1 MAKHIIDGK
10 GKASK
15 GIRTSCYGN
24 KRPGSKPQVGNHNNA
39 MRESF
44 METNMPDRI
53 RFSRMGNAIIKA
65 AQQPLKLTADQVK
78 GWSTK
83 LSFRTFKALQE
94 QGVLA

>member
-24 KRPGSKPQVGNHNNA
+24 KKPAAKGAAGNFNTAITEAFLSAEITEKIQFSRLVNIVISAAMRNQRPGHK
-39 MRESF
+39 
-44 METNMPDRI
+44 D
-53 RFSRMGNAIIKA
+53 
-65 AQQPLKLTADQVK
+65 K

-83 LSFRTFKALQE
+83 LSFRTFKALQA